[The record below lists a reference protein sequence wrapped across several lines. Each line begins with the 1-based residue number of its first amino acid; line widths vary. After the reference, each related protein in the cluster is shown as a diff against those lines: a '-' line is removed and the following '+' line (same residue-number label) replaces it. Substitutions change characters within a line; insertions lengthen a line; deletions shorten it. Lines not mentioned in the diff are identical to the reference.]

1 MKTVFFG
8 SGPVAARS
16 LELLS
21 AHCQIEAVI
30 TKPRPAHHKG
40 SVPVLETC
48 EKLGFEHVF
57 TVSNKAE
64 LSALLSEHKF
74 ESRFGVVI
82 DFGII
87 IAQDV
92 IDSFELGII
101 NSHFSL
107 LPEWRGADP
116 ITFSILS
123 GQPRTGISL
132 MLINAAMDE
141 GDLLAQADYDLPLTI
156 TTPEL
161 THDLIDLSDQTLRT
175 ILPEY
180 LSGNVQP
187 APQLDVTIADSHEPS
202 YSRKLT
208 KQDSILV
215 FQKTAAELER
225 EVRAF
230 VEWPRSRATI
240 GGTDVVIT
248 RAHVLDI
255 SGMPGTLW
263 LDGKQLGVH
272 CASGTLVIDRLIPSG
287 KKEMDAAS
295 FLAGYK
301 LA

>member
-8 SGPVAARS
+8 SGPVAAKS

-21 AHCQIEAVI
+21 KHCDIEAVI

-48 EKLGFEHVF
+48 ISLGFEHVF

-64 LSALLSEHKF
+64 LSALFNEHKF
-74 ESRFGVVI
+74 ESRLGIVI

-92 IDSFELGII
+92 IDSFELGIV

-123 GQPRTGISL
+123 GQTRTGISL
-132 MLINAAMDE
+132 MLINDKMDE
-141 GDLLAQADYDLPLTI
+141 GDLLAQADYDLPAGI

-161 THDLIDLSDQTLRT
+161 TDDLIDLSDQALQT
-175 ILPEY
+175 ILPLYERDETK
-180 LSGNVQP
+180 P
-187 APQLDVTIADSHEPS
+187 APQLDVSIADSKTPT
-202 YSRKLT
+202 YSRKLS
-208 KQDSILV
+208 KDDSVLD
-215 FQKTAAELER
+215 FTKTAAELER

-230 VEWPRSRATI
+230 IEWPRSRAKI
-240 GGTDVVIT
+240 GTADVVIT
-248 RAHVLDI
+248 KAHVADLN
-255 SGMPGTLW
+255 GTPGTL
-263 LDGKQLGVH
+263 LIDGKQLGIR
-272 CASGTLVIDRLIPSG
+272 AAEGTLMIDRLIPAG

-295 FLAGYK
+295 FLAGHK
-301 LA
+301 LG